1 MVIKFEEFDVSAL
14 SFEQVK
20 VSPKDTV
27 LLPRVDSGECP
38 LFQLPWLVTFGV
50 PKQSKFFETD
60 KDRLFVQI
68 VLEGDVL
75 EKFRALDEILWAE
88 QMKTDLFGFN
98 SGPSYQYQPIVKEG
112 PKGEYMKIKLQTNRE
127 TGNIT
132 STVVSEGIFFQD
144 FITLQ
149 GFEKHVPYKSTVR
162 TIIKLVKIWSVNKK
176 YGATFKLVRIGVQAK
191 EPETETKVIDFVD

>member
-1 MVIKFEEFDVSAL
+1 MIIKFEKFEVSSL

-38 LFQLPWLVTFGV
+38 LFQLPCLVTWGV
-50 PKQSKFFETD
+50 PKQSKFFATD
-60 KDRLFVQI
+60 KDRLFIQI
-68 VLEGDVL
+68 VLEGEVL
-75 EKFRALDEILWAE
+75 EKFRALDELLWGQ
-88 QMKTDLFGFN
+88 QMQHDLFG
-98 SGPSYQYQPIVKEG
+98 SGGFEYQPIVKEG
-112 PKGEYMKIKLQTNRE
+112 PKGEHIKVKLQTDHE

-132 STVVSEGIFFQD
+132 TFVVSEGVVYED
-144 FITLQ
+144 FKTLQ

-191 EPETETKVIDFVD
+191 EPETETKVVDFID